1 MCCGVIFVGQLGEV
15 MIDKRYY
22 KSCCENKKVSSQVD
36 DVPEDLTDS
45 VETESYGTVESKEF
59 YASEHDK
66 KTEEDKSIESS
77 HIDSDSLDEHMETFT
92 TCV

>member
-1 MCCGVIFVGQLGEV
+1 

-59 YASEHDK
+59 YASEHK
-66 KTEEDKSIESS
+66 KTEGDKCIEDP